1 MPEHMVQRGKR
12 EVWYAECRYMGVR
25 IRDCLETTDRRLAE
39 RRLAELKFAVEGGDY
54 QNWRKRFDES
64 ALEYEEKLLSKKSE
78 HSKERYG
85 LIVKKHLRPFFTSKC
100 LGEID
105 QNMVVEYK
113 LHREKS
119 GAKPS
124 TLKKELR
131 VLKDILKLQ
140 SKEFELPTTKE
151 FPLMQWGNK
160 PKEFDKS
167 MILEES
173 DVLRITDHAQAK
185 YRSLCLIAIYSGL
198 RLADI
203 VSLCPKEV
211 DLKEG
216 WIRKYQ
222 GKTRHWVEI
231 PICQKL
237 KDVLSLLIWPIE
249 KNQSFFHAAKTK
261 AISTEILKA
270 CKRAGY
276 QGHSFKSFRHF
287 AATFLVNAGVPIE
300 IIKDFMGHRN
310 ISTTMIYAKV
320 KTDTLK
326 KAGLAF
332 DQSRVSTKCPQEGN
346 GVKLST

>member
-1 MPEHMVQRGKR
+1 MAAINHGGTF
-12 EVWYAECRYMGVR
+12 Y
-25 IRDCLETTDRRLAE
+25 RL
-39 RRLAELKFAVEGGDY
+39 D
-54 QNWRKRFDES
+54 
-64 ALEYEEKLLSKKSE
+64 
-78 HSKERYG
+78 
-85 LIVKKHLRPFFTSKC
+85 T
-100 LGEID
+100 
-105 QNMVVEYK
+105 
-113 LHREKS
+113 
-119 GAKPS
+119 
-124 TLKKELR
+124 
-131 VLKDILKLQ
+131 
-140 SKEFELPTTKE
+140 
-151 FPLMQWGNK
+151 
-160 PKEFDKS
+160 
-167 MILEES
+167 
-173 DVLRITDHAQAK
+173 
-185 YRSLCLIAIYSGL
+185 GL